1 MLTELLGVSLGEPK
15 LLVTCGELEVLVQ
28 PVEEYDATEPEELGV
43 VAVVKLPIE
52 FVAAALIVLVSVDVT
67 EGVKV
72 CVRVSKRVR
81 VDVAEAATEGLRG
94 GEGVTVSRGD
104 VLTERETPIDLEA
117 IMVPVGLTVSLK
129 DFEPAVDTLTVV
141 EPEDDLEEVCEPV
154 NVPDAV
160 PVFVVLADPVKD
172 AVPVELFELEVEFVA
187 PVHVG
192 HAEPLKVW

>member
-1 MLTELLGVSLGEPK
+1 MLG
-15 LLVTCGELEVLVQ
+15 Q

-43 VAVVKLPIE
+43 VAGLELPIE
-52 FVAAALIVLVSVDVT
+52 FVAAALIVLVSVRLT

-81 VDVAEAATEGLRG
+81 VDVADAATEGLRG

-129 DFEPAVDTLTVV
+129 DLDPTADTLDVV

-192 HAEPLKVW
+192 HAEPLNVW